1 MKKFSEIID
10 YYYKELYPIVKEL
23 DKKREE
29 VKKRTLWIF
38 GVIFFFM
45 TLGTLLYI
53 KNSSQV
59 DYLNLGIY
67 YALLIVAIYS
77 FVLKFTSKDYVVE
90 FKYRVIRPLVE
101 FIDPSL
107 RYTPNAHIPLHIFTK
122 SKIIKSR
129 IDRYSGND
137 YVAGVVDGVK
147 IEFSDVHAQQKHTDS
162 KGRTHYE
169 TLFQGM
175 FLRAEFPK
183 HFSGRTVVLPDS
195 AEKIFGSFLG
205 KMLQSYNFSR
215 AELVKMDN
223 PEFEKHFVVYGTDQ
237 IEARYILSHSM
248 MERIVTFRK
257 RVGHDISLSF
267 VGGEMFVAVHYDKD
281 TLEPAIY
288 SSLLEYKIA
297 REYIETLFF
306 AMGIVEE
313 LKLNQKIWSKR

>member
-10 YYYKELYPIVKEL
+10 FYYKELYPIVKEL

-38 GVIFFFM
+38 GVILFVI
-45 TLGTLLYI
+45 TLGTLMYI
-53 KNSSQV
+53 KSSSDV
-59 DYLNLGIY
+59 DYLNLAVFYGFV
-67 YALLIVAIYS
+67 VAAVYG
-77 FVLKFTSKDYVVE
+77 FVLKFTSGDYVFA
-90 FKYRVIRPLVE
+90 FKQRVVKPLVE

-107 RYTPNAHIPLHIFTK
+107 RYTTNAYIPQHLFTK
-122 SKIIKSR
+122 SKILTGR

-137 YVAGVVDGVK
+137 YVTGVVDGVK
-147 IEFSDVHAQQKHTDS
+147 IEFSDVHAEQKHTDS

-183 HFSGRTVVLPDS
+183 HFIGRTVVLPDS
-195 AEKIFGSFLG
+195 AEKMFGSFLG

-248 MERIVTFRK
+248 MERILTFRK
-257 RVGHDISLSF
+257 KVGHDISLSF

-288 SSLLEYKIA
+288 SSLLDYKIA
-297 REYIETLFF
+297 KEYIETLFF

-313 LKLNQKIWSKR
+313 LSLNKKLWSKR

>member
-90 FKYRVIRPLVE
+90 FKHRVIRPLVE

-267 VGGEMFVAVHYDKD
+267 VGGEMFVAVHYAKD

>member
-1 MKKFSEIID
+1 MKTFSQIID
-10 YYYKELYPIVKEL
+10 YYYKELYPIVEKL
-23 DKKREE
+23 DKRREE
-29 VKKRTLWIF
+29 IKRKTLFRFGMIF
-38 GVIFFFM
+38 
-45 TLGTLLYI
+45 LGSALAVLVFI
-53 KNSSQV
+53 KNSEHV
-59 DYLNLGIY
+59 DYLNLAIFYGVFMTVIY
-67 YALLIVAIYS
+67 G
-77 FVLKFTSKDYVVE
+77 FVVSLTSQDYVQE
-90 FKYRVIRPLVE
+90 FKQRVIAPLIE

-107 RYTPNAHIPLHIFTK
+107 QYTINAYIPQHLFTK
-122 SKIIKSR
+122 SKIITSR

-137 YVAGVVDGVK
+137 YVTGTVDGVK
-147 IEFSDVHAQQKHTDS
+147 IEFSDVRAEQEHTDS
-162 KGRTHYE
+162 KGNKHSE

-223 PEFEKHFVVYGTDQ
+223 PAFEKQFVVYATDQ

-248 MERIVTFRK
+248 MERILVFRK
-257 RVGHDISLSF
+257 KVGHDLSLSF
-267 VGGEMFVAVHYDKD
+267 VGGEMFVAVHYNKD

-288 SSLLEYKIA
+288 HSLLDYKIA
-297 REYIETLFF
+297 KEYVETLFF

-313 LKLNQKIWSKR
+313 LKLNQKLWSKR

>member
-23 DKKREE
+23 DKKREA
-29 VKKRTLWIF
+29 VKQRTFLRF
-38 GVIFFFM
+38 GAIVLLTSFALLVFVKQSENVDFLNLVIFYAAFM
-45 TLGTLLYI
+45 TVVYG
-53 KNSSQV
+53 V
-59 DYLNLGIY
+59 
-67 YALLIVAIYS
+67 
-77 FVLKFTSKDYVVE
+77 VLSFTSKDYVAE
-90 FKYRVIRPLVE
+90 FKQRVIKPLIG

-107 RYTPNAHIPLHIFTK
+107 RYTVNAYIPQHLFTK
-122 SKIIKSR
+122 SKIVTSR

-147 IEFSDVHAQQKHTDS
+147 IEFSDVHAEQKHTDS

-183 HFSGRTVVLPDS
+183 HFHGRTVVLPDS
-195 AEKIFGSFLG
+195 AEKMFGSFLG

-237 IEARYILSHSM
+237 IESRYILSHSM
-248 MERIVTFRK
+248 MERILTFRK
-257 RVGHDISLSF
+257 KVGHDISLSF
-267 VGGEMFVAVHYDKD
+267 VGGEMFVAVHYNKD

-288 SSLLEYKIA
+288 SSLLDYKIA
-297 REYIETLFF
+297 KEYIETLFF
-306 AMGIVEE
+306 AMGVVEE
-313 LKLNQKIWSKR
+313 LQLNQKLWSKR

>member
-10 YYYKELYPIVKEL
+10 YYYKELYPVVKEL

-29 VKKRTLWIF
+29 VKKRTFWIF
-38 GVIFFFM
+38 GAIFLVV
-45 TLGTLLYI
+45 TLGLLVYI

-59 DYLNLGIY
+59 DYTNLAVLYGVFIFTIY
-67 YALLIVAIYS
+67 K
-77 FVLKFTSKDYVVE
+77 FVLKFTSKDYVGE
-90 FKYRVIRPLVE
+90 FKQRVIRPLVE
-101 FIDPSL
+101 FIEPSL
-107 RYTPNAHIPLHIFTK
+107 RYTPNAHIPLHLFTK

-137 YVAGVVDGVK
+137 YVAGHVDGVK
-147 IEFSDVHAQQKHTDS
+147 IEFSDVHAQKKHTDS

-183 HFSGRTVVLPDS
+183 YFSGRTVVLPDS
-195 AEKIFGSFLG
+195 AEKMFGSFLG

-215 AELVKMDN
+215 AELIKMDN

-257 RVGHDISLSF
+257 KVGHEISLSF
-267 VGGEMFVAVHYDKD
+267 VGGEMFIAVHYDKD

-288 SSLLEYKIA
+288 SSLLDYKIA

-313 LKLNQKIWSKR
+313 LNLNKKLWSKR

>member
-10 YYYKELYPIVKEL
+10 YYYKELYPVVKEL

-29 VKKRTLWIF
+29 VKKKILWIF
-38 GVIFFFM
+38 GVIFFIVTF
-45 TLGTLLYI
+45 GTLVYI
-53 KNSSQV
+53 KNSSNV
-59 DYLNLGIY
+59 DYVNLAVLYGVFIFTIY
-67 YALLIVAIYS
+67 K
-77 FVLKFTSKDYVVE
+77 FVLKFASKDYVGE
-90 FKYRVIRPLVE
+90 FKQRVIRPLVE

-107 RYTPNAHIPLHIFTK
+107 RYTPNAHIPLNIFSK

-137 YVAGVVDGVK
+137 YVTGHVDGVK

-215 AELVKMDN
+215 AELIKMDN

-257 RVGHDISLSF
+257 KVGHEISLSF
-267 VGGEMFVAVHYDKD
+267 VGGEMFIAVHYDKD

-288 SSLLEYKIA
+288 SSLLDYKIA

-313 LKLNQKIWSKR
+313 LNLNKKLWSKR

>member
-29 VKKRTLWIF
+29 VKKRTFWIF
-38 GVIFFFM
+38 GVIFFIVTFGA
-45 TLGTLLYI
+45 LVYI
-53 KNSSQV
+53 KNSPNV
-59 DYLNLGIY
+59 DYINLGILY
-67 YALLIVAIYS
+67 GVFMFTVYK
-77 FVLKFTSKDYVVE
+77 FVLKFASKDYVGE
-90 FKYRVIRPLVE
+90 FKQRVIRPLVE

-107 RYTPNAHIPLHIFTK
+107 RYTANAYIPQHIFTK
-122 SKIIKSR
+122 SKIVKSR

-137 YVAGVVDGVK
+137 YVTGTVDGVK
-147 IEFSDVHAQQKHTDS
+147 IEFSDVHAEQKHTDS

-195 AEKIFGSFLG
+195 AEKMFGSFLG

-215 AELVKMDN
+215 AELIKMDN
-223 PEFEKHFVVYGTDQ
+223 PEFEKQFVVYGTDQ

-248 MERIVTFRK
+248 MERILTFRK
-257 RVGHDISLSF
+257 KVGQDISLSF
-267 VGGEMFVAVHYDKD
+267 VGGEMFIAVHYDKD

-288 SSLLEYKIA
+288 SSLLDYKIA

-313 LKLNQKIWSKR
+313 LKLNQKLWSKR

>member
-29 VKKRTLWIF
+29 VKKRTFWIF
-38 GVIFFFM
+38 GVIFFTI
-45 TLGTLLYI
+45 TLGVFVYI
-53 KNSSQV
+53 KNSSQI
-59 DYLNLGIY
+59 DYFNLAIF
-67 YALLIVAIYS
+67 YAVFLVAIYG
-77 FVLKFTSKDYVVE
+77 FVLKFLSKDYVQE
-90 FKYRVIRPLVE
+90 FKQRVIKPLVK

-107 RYTPNAHIPLHIFTK
+107 QYTTNAYIPRHIFEK
-122 SKIIKSR
+122 SKIITSR

-137 YVAGVVDGVK
+137 NVTGLVDGVK
-147 IEFSDVHAQQKHTDS
+147 IEFSDVLAEQEHTDS
-162 KGRTHYE
+162 KGNKHYE

-183 HFSGRTVVLPDS
+183 NFSARTVVLPDS
-195 AEKIFGSFLG
+195 AEKMFGSFLG

-223 PEFEKHFVVYGTDQ
+223 PEFEKQFVVYATDQ

-248 MERIVTFRK
+248 MERILVFRK
-257 RVGHDISLSF
+257 KVGHDLSLSF

-288 SSLLEYKIA
+288 HSLLDYKIA
-297 REYIETLFF
+297 KEYVETLFF

-313 LKLNQKIWSKR
+313 LKLNQKLWSKR